1 MSLPL
6 RCSDAHV
13 MTWSLLVGP
22 FFRGSGGQRGPRAH
36 LLLAAA
42 VGVALGQSWNTDH
55 LMARCPD
62 PSDPLC
68 LVGLGRWGEALPPT
82 CSPWTGP
89 RGGLALEPSGL

>member
-6 RCSDAHV
+6 RCSDVHV

-42 VGVALGQSWNTDH
+42 VGVALRQSPPLTPAASASGR
-55 LMARCPD
+55 ARRA
-62 PSDPLC
+62 
-68 LVGLGRWGEALPPT
+68 GF
-82 CSPWTGP
+82 
-89 RGGLALEPSGL
+89 